1 LQGNTNKLP
10 VKQLKTDISHLQ
22 PASIKRLNSIVLSAQ
37 IAGFVIQG
45 NIEKLS
51 VKQLEAYKA
60 DMWLLAPPCQPY
72 TRRGLQKDADD
83 WRATS
88 FMTLLLKLPQMQVTK
103 KRILM
108 LKNTVYCLEIQ
119 SIAWKHSLLH
129 ENTIYCSH
137 GNADGA
143 PSILFLHMCH
153 AMKARRLGAVH
164 AGNAASKTLKAH
176 SLPWQ
181 PYIPVSQ
188 QTDQTSCQ
196 KAAFALHAARLLFP
210 SRHDYTKQASDLTTA
225 ALCMLHII
233 DTDKAPCRLFVASHL

>member
-1 LQGNTNKLP
+1 M
-10 VKQLKTDISHLQ
+10 
-22 PASIKRLNSIVLSAQ
+22 
-37 IAGFVIQG
+37 GFVIQG

-88 FMTLLLKLPQMQVTK
+88 FMTLLLKLPQMQGTK

-137 GNADGA
+137 GNADGE

-153 AMKARRLGAVH
+153 AVKARRLGAVH

-196 KAAFALHAARLLFP
+196 KAAFALHAVGLLLR
-210 SRHDYTKQASDLTTA
+210 SRHACTKQASGLTSA

-233 DTDKAPCRLFVASHL
+233 YTDKALCRPSVASHL